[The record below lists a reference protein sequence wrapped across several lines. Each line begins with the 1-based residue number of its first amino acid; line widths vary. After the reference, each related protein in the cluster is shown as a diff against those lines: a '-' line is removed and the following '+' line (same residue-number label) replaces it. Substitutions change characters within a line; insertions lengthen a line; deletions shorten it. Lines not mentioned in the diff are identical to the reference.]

1 MLPNFSPCI
10 HEVLVLSTQSSDRLE
25 KAGRTVVVL
34 EEIQVTEMTL
44 DYFDQSFMARRVETL
59 AEA

>member
-1 MLPNFSPCI
+1 M
-10 HEVLVLSTQSSDRLE
+10 STQSSDRLE